1 MLEFVKNK
9 EEYFEFI
16 RNLRNNEKVQDGFIE
31 VVNITKEQQ
40 NKYMDKYSNN
50 YIVALYNG
58 EPAGFAGSIDNDIRV
73 CVHPDFHK
81 KGIGKALIK
90 ELMVRFPDSFAK
102 VKIENEAS
110 RALFESCGFKIKY
123 WLMEDETQSL

>member
-1 MLEFVKNK
+1 V
-9 EEYFEFI
+9 
-16 RNLRNNEKVQDGFIE
+16 VE
-31 VVNITKEQQ
+31 VVNNGPEYYDFIRKLRSDPRVQHGFIKKRSGTDISSEEQ
-40 NKYMDKYSNN
+40 NKYMSKYRDK

-58 EPAGFAGSIDNDIRV
+58 EPAGFAGSILRDIRI

-102 VKIENEAS
+102 VKIDNEAS
-110 RALFESCGFKIKY
+110 RALFESCGFEVKY
-123 WLMEDETQSL
+123 WLMTK